1 MERHVRLE
9 ETKLLPLLDLG
20 LNKRMTMQLV
30 AVLFLGACASLGY
43 ASSSPKVWRVDCTAG
58 DQNTAQDAVAILH
71 SLAEL
76 NSLTLQPGDQ
86 VLFRRGTVCHGTL
99 VPRGSGSDSA
109 PIRISSYGSG
119 PRPRIEAT
127 EEDDAAV
134 ELRDQQHWEIDALDV
149 SGSRLYGIR
158 AVATKGLVQHL
169 VLRNLTVHGVGTFT
183 DKVKSKESGLV
194 VVHATNPAAGFDDVL
209 IDGVLAYDTALW
221 AGILVSGSDGSQQ
234 TNRVV
239 IRNSM
244 VHDVQ
249 GDGIVLFRVTD
260 GLIEHSVA
268 WHTGMQE
275 TESIGTPNAIWTWAC
290 VRCIVQNNE
299 AFLTDSPGV
308 DGGAFDIDFW
318 NKDNSVLN
326 NYGHDTQGYCVS
338 VFGAYSPTT
347 IGSLVRGNLC
357 IRNGLSPRLSQRQ
370 GAIFFSTW
378 DGGSIDGVRIE
389 ENSIYFDPPG
399 DYAVIQAGADLNA
412 RNIVFDQNVIDAT
425 SSRTV
430 SADLKG
436 AFESGRNAVT
446 HKGFKV
452 AEKQDLAG
460 IAAPAWAR
468 SLAASGSRGAWKLV
482 AAIPEITGDVIP
494 SAAVGK
500 LMLLRS
506 QALQYGRNSLQITV
520 LCRCPAE
527 QRAAL
532 EADWRLGED
541 GIAVAELVTDVPYFA
556 ETALLNPDGQLS
568 KRWGGVLE
576 PVGLGLA
583 LRTALGIPR
592 FAGMPAPRSLESP
605 HVP

>member
-1 MERHVRLE
+1 M
-9 ETKLLPLLDLG
+9 PLFDLG
-20 LNKRMTMQLV
+20 LNKHMRIRLF
-30 AVLFLGACASLGY
+30 AVLFLEACVSLGY
-43 ASSSPKVWRVDCTAG
+43 ASSSPKVWRVDCTGGSQA
-58 DQNTAQDAVAILH
+58 TSHDASATVH
-71 SLAEL
+71 SLVEVNAL
-76 NSLTLQPGDQ
+76 ALQPGDQ
-86 VLFRRGTVCHGTL
+86 VLFRRGTVCHGAL
-99 VPRGSGSDSA
+99 APKGSGSTSS

-127 EEDDAAV
+127 DKDAAAV
-134 ELRDQQHWEIDALDV
+134 ELHDQEHWEIDSLEV
-149 SGSRLYGIR
+149 NGSRLYGIHV
-158 AVATKGLVQHL
+158 VATKGLMRHL
-169 VLRNLTVHGVGTFT
+169 ILRNLTVYGVGTST

-194 VVHATNPAAGFDDVL
+194 VVHATSAGAGFDDVL
-209 IDGVLAYDTALW
+209 IDGVLAHDTIQW
-221 AGILVSGSDGSQQ
+221 AGILVSGAEGSQQ

-260 GLIEHSVA
+260 GLIENSVA

-290 VRCIVQNNE
+290 VRCIVQNSE

-357 IRNGLSPRLSQRQ
+357 IRNGLSPRLARRQ

-412 RNIVFDQNVIDAT
+412 RNIVFDRNVIDST
-425 SSRTV
+425 SSSTV
-430 SADLKG
+430 SASLKG
-436 AFESGRNAVT
+436 VFESGRNTVT
-446 HKGFKV
+446 HKGFEV
-452 AEKQDLAG
+452 AEKQGFAG
-460 IAAPAWAR
+460 TAAPESAR
-468 SLAASGSRGAWKLV
+468 SLAAPGSSGAWNLV
-482 AAIPEITGDVIP
+482 AAMPEMTSDVIP

-506 QALQYGRNSLQITV
+506 QALQYGRGSLQITV

-532 EADWRLGED
+532 EADWKLGEA
-541 GIAVAELVTDVPYFA
+541 GIAVADLATDVPYVE
-556 ETALLNPDGQLS
+556 ETALRNPDGQIA
-568 KRWGGVLE
+568 KRWEGALA
-576 PVGLGLA
+576 PVSLGLA
-583 LRTALGIPR
+583 LRTVLGIPR
-592 FAGMPAPRSLESP
+592 FAGLEAPRSFESS